1 MRPLMPRTRHT
12 VLLLL
17 VGLIVVV
24 ETLHAT
30 SLQADTPPHVLITV
44 DAPTAAARTAL
55 VAEGYD
61 VWSATLEGVTLA
73 VSPEEMRRLQSQG
86 YEVQQIETMPQVF
99 PPNFSGY
106 HDYAETVTELQSLAA
121 QYPDITSLQSIG
133 KSLEGRELWALRI
146 TDHPD
151 QNEPGEKGILIY
163 GGTHAREHLTVEQA
177 LFVAHDLLDNYG
189 HEGEATNLVNQR
201 DIWILPNLNPDGSEY
216 DIASGSLIWWRKN
229 RRNNG
234 DGYWG
239 VDLNR
244 NFGYKW
250 GNDDGSSDATGAETY
265 RGPQPFTEPENQA
278 LRDFVSSQDDI
289 EIAISLH
296 TYGELV
302 LYPYGY
308 TYAELPPDMKA
319 SDLAIFK
326 ALAGA
331 MATRNGYTAQQ
342 ASDLYIVSGDHDD
355 WFYGVLG
362 IYAMTIEMYPTS
374 YLPGFYPPDSAIAPQ
389 TKRNRTALR
398 YSIAMADDPAKSTGK
413 GTDMTPPTVQILSPG
428 DGANVTADT
437 AVAVTVAVSD
447 TVGVT
452 TVEYLVDDQPAAVR
466 TAPDFAA
473 TLTLAPGDHILKARA
488 FDSAN
493 WQTLSAPV
501 SVRAVIADT
510 TPTPTTT
517 PSPTASPTPTPTPT
531 ATAIPVRLYLPLVRS
546 EQ

>member
-1 MRPLMPRTRHT
+1 MPRTRHT
-12 VLLLL
+12 ILLLL
-17 VGLIVVV
+17 LGLLIVAV
-24 ETLHAT
+24 ETLQAR
-30 SLQADTPPHVLITV
+30 SLRAETPPRVLITI

-55 VAEGYD
+55 VAKGYD

-73 VSPEEMRRLQSQG
+73 VPPGEVRRLQSQG
-86 YEVQQIETMPQVF
+86 YQVQQVEALPLAF
-99 PPNFSGY
+99 PPNYGGY

-121 QYPDITSLQSIG
+121 QYPDVTRLQSIG
-133 KSLEGRELWALRI
+133 KSLEGRDLWALRI

-201 DIWILPNLNPDGSEY
+201 DVWILPNVNPDGSEY
-216 DIASGSLIWWRKN
+216 DIASGNLIWWRKN

-234 DGYWG
+234 DGSLG

-250 GNDDGSSDATGAETY
+250 GGAGSSGGTSSETY
-265 RGPQPFTEPENQA
+265 RGPQPFSEPENQA

-319 SDLAIFK
+319 ADLAIFK

-355 WFYGVLG
+355 WFYGARG

-374 YLPGFYPPDSAIAPQ
+374 SSPFGFYPPDSVIAPQ
-389 TKRNRTALR
+389 TTRNRTALR
-398 YSIAMADDPAKSTGK
+398 YSIAMADDPAKSTGQGK
-413 GTDMTPPTVQILSPG
+413 DMTAPTVQILTPG
-428 DGANVTADT
+428 DGATMTAGT
-437 AVAVTVAVSD
+437 AVSVTVAVSD

-452 TVEYLVDDQPAAVR
+452 TVEYLVDGQPAAVR
-466 TAPDFAA
+466 TVPDFAA
-473 TLTLAPGDHILKARA
+473 SLTLALGDHVLAARA
-488 FDSAN
+488 FDSAH

-501 SVRAVIADT
+501 SVRAVIEAA
-510 TPTPTTT
+510 TPTPTT
-517 PSPTASPTPTPTPT
+517 TPTPTPT
-531 ATAIPVRLYLPLVRS
+531 ATAVSSRLYLPLVSS

>member
-1 MRPLMPRTRHT
+1 MPRTRHT
-12 VLLLL
+12 TLLLL
-17 VGLIVVV
+17 LGLLIVVV

-30 SLQADTPPHVLITV
+30 SLRAETPPRVLITV

-55 VAEGYD
+55 VAKGYD

-73 VSPEEMRRLQSQG
+73 VPPEEMRRLQSQG
-86 YEVQQIETMPQVF
+86 YRVRQVASLPVAF
-99 PPNFSGY
+99 PPDFGGY
-106 HDYAETVTELQSLAA
+106 HDYAETVAELQGLTA
-121 QYPDITSLQSIG
+121 QYPDISRLQSIG
-133 KSLEGRELWALRI
+133 KSIEGRDLWALRI

-151 QNEPGEKGILIY
+151 QTEPGERGILIY
-163 GGTHAREHLTVEQA
+163 AGTHAREHLTVEQA

-216 DIASGSLIWWRKN
+216 DIATSFSEWWRKN
-229 RRNNG
+229 RRSNG
-234 DGYWG
+234 DGTWG

-250 GNDDGSSDATGAETY
+250 GGAGSSGATSSETY
-265 RGPQPFTEPENQA
+265 RGPQPFSEPENQA
-278 LRDFVSSQDDI
+278 LRDFVSSQDDT
-289 EIAISLH
+289 EIIISLH
-296 TYGELV
+296 SYGELV
-302 LYPYGY
+302 LYPYAY

-319 SDLAIFK
+319 ADLAIFK

-342 ASDLYIVSGDHDD
+342 ASDLYIISGDHDD
-355 WFYGVLG
+355 WFYGVRG

-374 YLPGFYPPDSAIAPQ
+374 SSPFGFYPPDSAIAPQ
-389 TKRNRTALR
+389 TTRNRTALR
-398 YSIAMADDPAKSTGK
+398 YSIAMADDPAKSTGQGK
-413 GTDMTPPTVQILSPG
+413 DMTPPTVQILTPG
-428 DGANVTADT
+428 DGATVTADT
-437 AVAVTVAVSD
+437 AVSVTVAVSD

-452 TVEYLVDDQPAAVR
+452 SVEYLVDGQPAAVR

-473 TLTLAPGDHILKARA
+473 VLTLAPGDHVLEARA
-488 FDSAN
+488 FDNAH

-501 SVRAVIADT
+501 SVRAVIEAA

-517 PSPTASPTPTPTPT
+517 PSPTATSTPTST
-531 ATAIPVRLYLPLVRS
+531 ATPARLYLPLLR
-546 EQ
+546 